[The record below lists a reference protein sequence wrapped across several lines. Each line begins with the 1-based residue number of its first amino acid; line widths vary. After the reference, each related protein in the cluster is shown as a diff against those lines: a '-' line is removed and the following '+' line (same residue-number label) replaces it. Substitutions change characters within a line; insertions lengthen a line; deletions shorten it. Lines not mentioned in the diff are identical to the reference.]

1 MVGSSLTQDT
11 IVCCNDFNSSQNTV
25 NYCALYSM
33 EVISVPIFF
42 IELEEEEQQ
51 TDESTDTS
59 LCTSQPSD
67 TGTPVVED
75 EPMTLIELLM
85 ASQAQS
91 VQACSEPDADTRA
104 RKEVSILVDV
114 FVYCFTLW
122 ECSDNKKN
130 TIFAQLMVRLV
141 NCSMCQFLLIYKISL

>member
-1 MVGSSLTQDT
+1 
-11 IVCCNDFNSSQNTV
+11 
-25 NYCALYSM
+25 
-33 EVISVPIFF
+33 
-42 IELEEEEQQ
+42 
-51 TDESTDTS
+51 
-59 LCTSQPSD
+59 
-67 TGTPVVED
+67 
-75 EPMTLIELLM
+75 MTLIELLM